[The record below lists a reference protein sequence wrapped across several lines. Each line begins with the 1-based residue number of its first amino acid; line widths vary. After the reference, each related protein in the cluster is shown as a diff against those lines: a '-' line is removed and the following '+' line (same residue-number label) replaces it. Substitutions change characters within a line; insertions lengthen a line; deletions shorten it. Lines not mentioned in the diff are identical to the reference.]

1 MNLLLLGGNSLS
13 NRDFILTAN
22 DKIGGLFAKVH
33 VLNYRHWDNGDKL
46 IDLPLELSN
55 LAQQEFHDP
64 QAVFAKSIGT
74 VLAMQAIKKSI
85 IKPKFLLLL
94 GIPLGF
100 IRDEFPE
107 FGTILSKTDIPTT
120 IIHNFN
126 DPVGSSDEVQEFLAK
141 SISTMT
147 NCRFVVNTG
156 DTHNYEDY
164 TQLKK
169 ELTRL
174 QTSV

>member
-33 VLNYRHWDNGDKL
+33 VLDYRHWEGGEKW
-46 IDLPLELSN
+46 IDLDHELSQLEKLKLPN
-55 LAQQEFHDP
+55 TLGI
-64 QAVFAKSIGT
+64 FAKSIGT
-74 VLAMQAIKKSI
+74 VLAMQAIGKSI

-94 GIPLGF
+94 GIPLSF
-100 IRDEFPE
+100 IKDEFPE
-107 FGTILSKTDIPTT
+107 FGAILAKTDIPTT

-126 DPVGSSDEVQEFLAK
+126 DPVGSSDEVQEFLGK

-164 TQLKK
+164 TQLKN